1 MRVTLARIRE
11 SANLTQAQL
20 SRSAQ
25 ISQGYY
31 SDIEGGVRCPSP
43 RVALR
48 IARVLGIKDQDIYSV
63 FYAPQAAGARG
74 GGTSPGKKE
83 AAV

>member
-11 SANLTQAQL
+11 SANLTQTQL

-31 SDIEGGVRCPSP
+31 SYIEGGVRCPSP

-48 IARVLGIKDQDIYSV
+48 IARVLGIKDQDIYDV
-63 FYAPQAAGARG
+63 FYAPQETVARG
-74 GGTSPGKKE
+74 GASPRKKE